1 LFEYSLAIDMIKIIL
16 VTYGVEKQIVDFVK
30 SFLKDAPNVEIQE
43 REIREIPY
51 DLFNDKRDQYRGD
64 LINQWI
70 YKNLKKRDTDI
81 IIGILDIDA
90 YVPPLNFIFGVASPK
105 LKVCTVYIP
114 RLKIGVD
121 IYGLR
126 SRLKKEVLH
135 ELGHLFGLHHCLN
148 KLCVMAFSNSIHDVD
163 RKTYKFCGSHYS
175 RLVISGLEFK
185 SEYKL
190 T

>member
-1 LFEYSLAIDMIKIIL
+1 MASIMIKIKL
-16 VTYGVEKQIVDFVK
+16 VTYRVGGIILNYLRG
-30 SFLKDAPNVEIQE
+30 FLKDISNSEIQLE
-43 REIREIPY
+43 EVSRIPNE
-51 DLFNDKRDQYRGD
+51 FFQKKRKQYRGD
-64 LINQWI
+64 FINQWI
-70 YKNLKKRDTDI
+70 YRDLKDKDI
-81 IIGILDIDA
+81 DIVLGIFDVDA

-105 LKVCTVYIP
+105 LGVCTVYLP

-121 IYGLR
+121 TYGFL
-126 SRLKKEVLH
+126 SRLRKEVLH

-148 KLCVMAFSNSIHDVD
+148 KLCVMAFSNSIYDVD

-175 RLVISGLEFK
+175 RLVMSGLELK